1 MFFLLP
7 ETGGPRLGIRL
18 YDDLGDRRIARKT
31 RSIEVN
37 LGGMQK
43 WGSDE

>member
-7 ETGGPRLGIRL
+7 EMGGPCLGIKL
-18 YDDLGDRRIARKT
+18 YDDLGDIKIARKT

-37 LGGMQK
+37 LGGM
-43 WGSDE
+43 